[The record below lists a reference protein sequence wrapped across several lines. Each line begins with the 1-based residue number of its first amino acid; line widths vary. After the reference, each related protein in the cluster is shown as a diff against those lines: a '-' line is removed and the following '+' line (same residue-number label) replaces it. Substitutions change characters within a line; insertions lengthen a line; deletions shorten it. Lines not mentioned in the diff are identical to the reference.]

1 MPSYNLTTD
10 VNSGDIAFSP
20 EDNCI
25 CVFFG
30 RTRLSTSDRPIP
42 EKPVLIIG
50 KTFASPDELREIKE
64 GEKITISKE
73 TKPAGTKSDC
83 PPGERKLSQK
93 EIDDLVKRLL
103 AEKAKGQG

>member
-10 VNSGDIAFSP
+10 VKVGDVAFCP
-20 EDNCI
+20 EENYI

-30 RTRLSTSDRPIP
+30 RTRLSTSDKPIP
-42 EKPVLIIG
+42 EKPILIIG
-50 KTFASPDELREIKE
+50 KTLASPDELREIKE

-83 PPGERKLSQK
+83 PPGERKLSQT
-93 EIDDLVKRLL
+93 EIDDLVKKLL
-103 AEKAKGQG
+103 AEKAKGQR